1 VVTFI
6 PRQQVRGRCVLNE
19 FFSIGCLEVIAEGVH
34 LQTVMR
40 HEQSRVVVLRLA
52 ARRQQ

>member
-1 VVTFI
+1 MVTFI

-19 FFSIGCLEVIAEGVH
+19 FFSIGCLEVIAEVVH
-34 LQTVMR
+34 LRTVMR
-40 HEQSRVVVLRLA
+40 HEQLRVVVLRLA